1 MRRRDFIGLMAGSA
15 ALPTAGHAQQ
25 QHRIAFIHSGLPVG
39 EQTEAS
45 STSWVAT
52 FFRELRRLGLVEGG
66 NLAVARYSAGGSTDR
81 YAALGAEI
89 VAGKPEVI
97 VANTA
102 APLMSTTKA
111 IPLIAIMG
119 DPLSTGLVAS
129 LAQPG
134 GNVTGVTIDGGPGLI
149 ARRLQLLQEAAP
161 TAARITVLAGTAQEA
176 RRAREVRA
184 TKLLLDVDETSLRRA
199 FAELLA
205 ETAEG
210 VVVSE
215 QGSFLAR
222 RGLIVQLAAEQRLPA
237 IYAYRDYVEA
247 GGLMSYGPDLGE
259 MGRRMA
265 MQVQQIL
272 AGARP
277 ANIPVH
283 QPTKFDLAVNLK
295 TAASLG
301 LSLPATLLASASD
314 VIE

>member
-1 MRRRDFIGLMAGSA
+1 MRRRDFIGLIAGAA
-15 ALPTAGHAQQ
+15 ALPAAGRAQQ
-25 QHRIAFIHSGLPVG
+25 LHRIAFIHSGLPVS

-52 FFRELRRLGLVEGG
+52 FFKELRRLGMVEGG

-81 YAALGAEI
+81 YAVLGAEI
-89 VAGKPEVI
+89 VEGKPEVI

-102 APLMSTTKA
+102 APLMSTTKT
-111 IPLIAIMG
+111 IPLVAIMG

-149 ARRLQLLQEAAP
+149 ARRLQLLQEAVPNAGRV
-161 TAARITVLAGTAQEA
+161 AVLAGTAPEA
-176 RRAREVRA
+176 RRAMEVREA
-184 TKLLLDVDETSLRRA
+184 KLLLEVDEASLRRA
-199 FAELLA
+199 FAEMRA
-205 ETAEG
+205 EAAEG

-222 RGLIVQLAAEQRLPA
+222 RALIVRLAAEQRLPA
-237 IYAYRDYVEA
+237 IYPYRDYVEA

-259 MGRRMA
+259 LGRRMA
-265 MQVQQIL
+265 VQVQQIL

-277 ANIPVH
+277 ATIPVH

-301 LSLPATLLASASD
+301 LSLPATLLASATD